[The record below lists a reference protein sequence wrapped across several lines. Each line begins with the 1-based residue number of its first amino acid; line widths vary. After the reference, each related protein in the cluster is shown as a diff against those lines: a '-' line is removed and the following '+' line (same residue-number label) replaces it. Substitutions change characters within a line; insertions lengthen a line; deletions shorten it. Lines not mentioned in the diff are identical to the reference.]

1 MTESPCPPPHEQG
14 VPVRFAKTEPGAL
27 PLAPRLDELVFRFR
41 GLPRRGTLWIA
52 TVVLAVAASAF
63 VVSTINRAGAI
74 RAAYGDRRNV
84 LVAIVDI
91 PPGTIIDESNTT
103 MREWPTGFL
112 PSEAVSEASGRTA
125 VERLERGEVVVE
137 NRLSRG
143 DGIGAEALIP
153 TGGRALAIPKG
164 PTSPDVSV
172 GDRVDAFAPPDSS
185 RSAASSPELQ
195 LTARRVARSARVI
208 AVGSQSLTIAVTA
221 REAPFVAQALLDTT
235 VALVLIAP
243 G

>member
-1 MTESPCPPPHEQG
+1 M
-14 VPVRFAKTEPGAL
+14 RFAKTEPGAL
-27 PLAPRLDELVFRFR
+27 PMAPALDELVSRFR

-74 RAAYGDRRNV
+74 QAAYGDRRNV

-103 MREWPTGFL
+103 LREWPAGFL

-164 PTSPDVSV
+164 PASPDVSV

-185 RSAASSPELQ
+185 RSAASAVSSPELQ
-195 LTARRVARSARVI
+195 LPARRVARSARVI

>member
-1 MTESPCPPPHEQG
+1 
-14 VPVRFAKTEPGAL
+14 VRFAKTEPGAP
-27 PLAPRLDELVFRFR
+27 PLAPALSRRLDEIVSRFR

-63 VVSTINRAGAI
+63 VVSTIDRAGAI
-74 RAAYGDRRNV
+74 RAAYGDRRSV
-84 LVAIVDI
+84 LVAIIDI
-91 PPGTIIDESNTT
+91 SPGTIVDESNTA
-103 MREWPTGFL
+103 MREWPVGFL
-112 PSEAVSEASGRTA
+112 PEGALSTASGRTA
-125 VERLERGEVVVE
+125 VERLGRGEVVVE
-137 NRLSRG
+137 NRLSQG
-143 DGIGAEALIP
+143 DGVGAEALIP
-153 TGGRALAIPKG
+153 AGGRALAIPKG

-185 RSAASSPELQ
+185 RSAASAISSPELQ
-195 LTARRVARSARVI
+195 LAARRVARSARVI
-208 AVGSQSLTIAVTA
+208 AVGSQSFTIAVTA